1 MGVTQTLLHGHQN
14 MTTRDPEMGLQ
25 GWPIGSD
32 ALQHFSAVVEPEHQH
47 RADQS
52 LQHRELAEQA
62 AEAIAAMLAN
72 EGLVMP
78 TQRRSVAVT
87 GGSEMGEQHRTRGS
101 VGAEKLP
108 EHLISEAAQS
118 R

>member
-1 MGVTQTLLHGHQN
+1 MGVTQTLLHGHQS
-14 MTTRDPEMGLQ
+14 MTTRDTEMGLQ
-25 GWPIGSD
+25 GWPIGID

-47 RADQS
+47 RSDQS
-52 LQHRELAEQA
+52 LQQRELAEKA

-72 EGLVMP
+72 EGLVML
-78 TQRRSVAVT
+78 TQRRSVAVAR
-87 GGSEMGEQHRTRGS
+87 GSEMGEQHHSRGS
-101 VGAEKLP
+101 IGAEKLP